1 MPYVEVR
8 RKTNT
13 CQESLTYMSGT
24 LYVIL
29 LYLPNSQ
36 REVLSSLYTNKE
48 MKE

>member
-24 LYVIL
+24 LYMLSYFIFPTL
-29 LYLPNSQ
+29 KEKCYHLYIQ
-36 REVLSSLYTNKE
+36 IRK
-48 MKE
+48 